1 VAQDRGMA
9 AAFNR
14 MSLYPLCT
22 RRYWKDV
29 FDDVKEEQRRLILRE
44 NLSVLKK
51 VAASDAARL

>member
-1 VAQDRGMA
+1 MA